1 MHIVIPMAMT
11 LIVVRIIAKG
21 SKERYQ
27 DKFLSFLPPH
37 QSKDTI
43 GKEERSKVH
52 KGIKRE
58 ERQCIPL

>member
-1 MHIVIPMAMT
+1 
-11 LIVVRIIAKG
+11 VVRIIAKG